1 MLYNVTT
8 KAAETMPLISKFKDI
23 FKGGSSAK
31 KKKHFHNVRL
41 DDPEEFW
48 DIVGELGDGAYGK
61 VYKVS
66 TATDTHF

>member
-1 MLYNVTT
+1 MS
-8 KAAETMPLISKFKDI
+8 LISKVKDII

-41 DDPEEFW
+41 DCPEDFW
-48 DIVGELGDGAYGK
+48 DIIGELGDGAYGK

-66 TATDTHF
+66 LLSFLCISYIIFC

>member
-1 MLYNVTT
+1 
-8 KAAETMPLISKFKDI
+8 MPLISKFKDI

-41 DDPEEFW
+41 DCPEDFW
-48 DIVGELGDGAYGK
+48 DIIGELGDGAYGK

-66 TATDTHF
+66 SLN